1 MSAALSPAA
10 LAAALKARAR
20 QEGADLAGIAAAA
33 PPPDAAAYDAF
44 VAAGMHGEMDYLARN
59 ADSRRDIRAWMPE
72 ARSVLLCGFSYGDPA
87 AKPAPAPGLGRVAR
101 YAVRPDYHELLRA
114 RMNRVRDWLKAA
126 VPGSHAVAFS
136 DMSPILE
143 RSYARAAGLG
153 WQGKNAMLIGPR
165 LGSYFLLAGLAMSVE
180 VPADSAEPDHCGT
193 CRLCLDACPTDAFP
207 RERVLD
213 ASKCVAYFTIEAKG
227 PVPEGFRAG
236 VGDWVYGCDV
246 CQDVCPWNRFEKPAR
261 ALPPAK
267 IATELPL
274 DELAGPKS
282 EGLRARL
289 KGLPVARAV
298 RRRLTRNALLAMGN
312 SGLARFRPILERYA
326 RGTDEL
332 LAEQARWSLARL
344 PAADA

>member
-1 MSAALSPAA
+1 MTAAV
-10 LAAALKARAR
+10 
-20 QEGADLAGIAAAA
+20 
-33 PPPDAAAYDAF
+33 PPPDAAAYDAY

-59 ADSRRDIRAWMPE
+59 AESRRDIRAWMPE
-72 ARSVLLCGFSYGDPA
+72 AKSVLMCGFSYGGGAEGPRADE
-87 AKPAPAPGLGRVAR
+87 GVGRVAR
-101 YAVRPDYHELLRA
+101 YAVRPDYHELLRG
-114 RMNRVRDWLKAA
+114 RMNAVRDWLKAA

-165 LGSYFLLAGLAMSVE
+165 LGSYFLLAGLAMTVDLPS
-180 VPADSAEPDHCGT
+180 DSAGPDHCGSCT
-193 CRLCLDACPTDAFP
+193 RCLDACPTDAFP

-213 ASKCVAYFTIEAKG
+213 ASKCVAYFTIETKG
-227 PVPEGFRAG
+227 AIPEGFRAG

-246 CQDVCPWNRFEKPAR
+246 CQEVCPWNRFEAPAR

-267 IATELPL
+267 VPTALPL
-274 DELAGPKS
+274 EELAGPGS
-282 EGLRARL
+282 AGVRARL

-298 RRRLTRNALLAMGN
+298 RKRLTRNALLAMGN
-312 SGLARFRPILERYA
+312 SGLARFRPILEA
-326 RGTDEL
+326 FAAGGDAM

-344 PAADA
+344 PADGRES